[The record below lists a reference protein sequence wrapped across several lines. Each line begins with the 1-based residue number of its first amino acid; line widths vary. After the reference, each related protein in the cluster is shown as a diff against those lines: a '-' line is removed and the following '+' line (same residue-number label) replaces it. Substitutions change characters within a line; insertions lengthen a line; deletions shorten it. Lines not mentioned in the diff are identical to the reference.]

1 MNIPYMSLV
10 FTALTALKI
19 TGNILW
25 SWWIIIF
32 VPILIPVAIL
42 AAIAISGIILF
53 LIAMMGVAIEW
64 VTKERKKR
72 YQGL

>member
-1 MNIPYMSLV
+1 MSLV